1 MHGARLVGY
10 PVYYMSRAPAAP
22 DIGTQHLK
30 IPNVDSSGRTG
41 RDSWS
46 KESREHRDRAY
57 VRTHVVPSTHSLD
70 APGICTR
77 VEGSLSA
84 TR

>member
-22 DIGTQHLK
+22 GIGTQHLK

-41 RDSWS
+41 
-46 KESREHRDRAY
+46 
-57 VRTHVVPSTHSLD
+57 
-70 APGICTR
+70 
-77 VEGSLSA
+77 
-84 TR
+84 

>member
-57 VRTHVVPSTHSLD
+57 VRTHVVPAAHSLLH
-70 APGICTR
+70 R
-77 VEGSLSA
+77 VVAQECEGSRRAL
-84 TR
+84 R

>member
-30 IPNVDSSGRTG
+30 IPNVCDTSIPVDAQEETRGVRNRESTG
-41 RDSWS
+41 IG
-46 KESREHRDRAY
+46 H
-57 VRTHVVPSTHSLD
+57 T
-70 APGICTR
+70 
-77 VEGSLSA
+77 
-84 TR
+84 